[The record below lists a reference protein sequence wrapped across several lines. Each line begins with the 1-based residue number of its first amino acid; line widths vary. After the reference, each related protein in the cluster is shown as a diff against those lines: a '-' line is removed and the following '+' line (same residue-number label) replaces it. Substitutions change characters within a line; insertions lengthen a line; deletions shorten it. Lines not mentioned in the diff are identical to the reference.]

1 MSCGAMIRTNIAVL
15 SLVHEVGDCVAD
27 HSRIAR
33 CASRRRAFRWPR
45 CWRRRHG
52 RTARRARRT
61 DAWRTRR
68 RAARFP
74 WAAYRRDRAWR
85 RLPRLARSLLLA
97 ALLLLRTG
105 LLLRA
110 GLLLPAAG
118 GGGAGAGVLVLLRA
132 ARHVLSVRAGLPR
145 RLAGRHSRL
154 LLTWLPTPNRRT
166 TSRSTRTRFTSRK
179 SSPTGASAPSGA

>member
-33 CASRRRAFRWPR
+33 CASRRRALRWPR
-45 CWRRRHG
+45 CGRRRHG
-52 RTARRARRT
+52 RTARRAGRT

-85 RLPRLARSLLLA
+85 RLPRLGGALLLA
-97 ALLLLRTG
+97 A
-105 LLLRA
+105 
-110 GLLLPAAG
+110 PI
-118 GGGAGAGVLVLLRA
+118 
-132 ARHVLSVRAGLPR
+132 
-145 RLAGRHSRL
+145 
-154 LLTWLPTPNRRT
+154 LLTRPFFILP
-166 TSRSTRTRFTSRK
+166 
-179 SSPTGASAPSGA
+179 

>member
-33 CASRRRAFRWPR
+33 CASRRRALRWPR

-52 RTARRARRT
+52 RTARRAGRT

-97 ALLLLRTG
+97 ALFYYYG
-105 LLLRA
+105 PGYYYA
-110 GLLLPAAG
+110 PAYYYPPPVVAAPAPAYWYYCAPLATYYPYVQDCPG
-118 GGGAGAGVLVLLRA
+118 GWQAV
-132 ARHVLSVRAGLPR
+132 
-145 RLAGRHSRL
+145 
-154 LLTWLPTPNRRT
+154 TP
-166 TSRSTRTRFTSRK
+166 
-179 SSPTGASAPSGA
+179 GYY